1 MNKILIVVDMQKD
14 FVSGVLGSKEA
25 LVALKN
31 ASEKI
36 KNFDGDIFLTL
47 DTHFSDYLDTE
58 EGKNLPVPHCIKG
71 TDGWQLEEEIL
82 KALDGKEYKLV
93 EKYTF
98 GSVDLPNILKQRYD
112 VDDLDIELIGVCT
125 DICVVSNAMLLKAN
139 FTKAKISVDSSCCAG
154 VTPKLH
160 QDALSVMGSCQ
171 IKIK

>member
-58 EGKNLPVPHCIKG
+58 EGKNLPVPHCIKAR
-71 TDGWQLEEEIL
+71 T
-82 KALDGKEYKLV
+82 V
-93 EKYTF
+93 
-98 GSVDLPNILKQRYD
+98 GS
-112 VDDLDIELIGVCT
+112 
-125 DICVVSNAMLLKAN
+125 
-139 FTKAKISVDSSCCAG
+139 
-154 VTPKLH
+154 
-160 QDALSVMGSCQ
+160 
-171 IKIK
+171 